1 MIFCNK
7 ETAGGG
13 GGNAHILPQGHYNIL
28 RDTVFTNE
36 SAISEEFLTSN
47 TQQRNKFG
55 VVRLSIGFILI

>member
-1 MIFCNK
+1 MIKRLLLIVFSSNMN
-7 ETAGGG
+7 TY
-13 GGNAHILPQGHYNIL
+13 ISPQGHYNIL

-55 VVRLSIGFILI
+55 VVRFSIGFILI